1 MRYIDILKEAKKFN
15 GKANNALYD
24 IVVKHTDCGPFDGGC
39 LLYATALQQVFGG
52 EIQVLVYNNIAHHA
66 VLFVDGKYMDG
77 NGTSS
82 STGLSIKKFIAY
94 ECFGKP
100 EQMFFRVIKD
110 GDLPDAPCPKAGVE
124 ELVIAMKT
132 IMHK

>member
-15 GKANNALYD
+15 GKANTKLYD
-24 IVVKHTDCGPFDGGC
+24 IVAKHTDCGPFDGGC

-52 EIQVLVYNNIAHHA
+52 EIQVLVYNNTAHHA
-66 VLFVDGKYMDG
+66 VLFVDGKYIDG

-94 ECFGKP
+94 ECFGSPK
-100 EQMFFRVIKD
+100 EMYFRPIKS
-110 GDLPDAPCPKAGVE
+110 GDLPDAPCPKDGLE
-124 ELVIAMKT
+124 ELAKAMRNL
-132 IMHK
+132 